1 MRKSIFRKYGVL
13 NQIQWS
19 FDASSCKCVDAGGP
33 KTFGKDCYAMSQ
45 RAVDKSSHPVFSFFF
60 FDYLTHILT
69 QGLDVSVHT
78 SCLLASKTQLR
89 LALALICSSSLHV
102 RTCWTSSSSPRLVD
116 WCISADL
123 HRHLALKTSYL
134 YVHTL
139 TMWTFLQC
147 SFCL

>member
-60 FDYLTHILT
+60 LTTWHT
-69 QGLDVSVHT
+69 YSKVWMSQFT

-116 WCISADL
+116 RCISADL